1 MTIDANLLKTE
12 AAKLGVELDE
22 QALERFE
29 LLASKLIETNK
40 VMNLTSVVEPTE
52 IVYKHF
58 IDSLTLLP
66 VIRTEGAHSVIDV
79 GTGAGF
85 PGLALLISEPTL
97 KLTLLDSTRKK
108 LDYIDTVLDALGLS
122 AETLHI
128 RAEEAGKLPDYRE
141 KYDFACARAV
151 AALRELCEYCLP
163 FVRRGGLFIAM
174 KGQSADAEIQDA
186 ARALKTL
193 GGDAEKTDCFNL
205 PHCGERSLIY
215 VRKIS
220 QTPPKYPRLS
230 AKIAKQP
237 LV

>member
-1 MTIDANLLKTE
+1 MTIDANLLKIE
-12 AAKLGVELDE
+12 AAKLGIELDG
-22 QALERFE
+22 QASERFE

-66 VIRTEGAHSVIDV
+66 VIRAEGVRSVIDV

-85 PGLALLISEPTL
+85 PGLALLIAEPTL

-108 LDYIDTVLDALGLS
+108 LDYIDTALDALGLS
-122 AETLHI
+122 AETLHM

-141 KYDFACARAV
+141 KYDFVCARAV

-174 KGQSADAEIQDA
+174 KGQSADAEIKDA
-186 ARALKTL
+186 ARALRTL
-193 GGDAEKTDCFNL
+193 GGDTEKTDCFNL
-205 PHCGERSLIY
+205 PLCGERSLIY
-215 VRKIS
+215 VRKKS
-220 QTPPKYPRLS
+220 QTPPKYPRIS